1 MRVARRGGAGLF
13 GPERA
18 GIALDRFIGKSAGT
32 NRSDVAPR
40 RGATNALRNRALTG
54 PAFIPCASTTPLKT
68 NGSILIFHRIL
79 PFFPAHLKS
88 IIYCL
93 GRLILKLAFI
103 GY

>member
-54 PAFIPCASTTPLKT
+54 PAFIPRASTTPLKNKREHPDLSQNT
-68 NGSILIFHRIL
+68 
-79 PFFPAHLKS
+79 PVFPSPLEVDNLLS
-88 IIYCL
+88 
-93 GRLILKLAFI
+93 
-103 GY
+103 